1 MNTPTSNPANLI
13 ESLQL
18 EVSMLKRQLAWYEE
32 QFRLNKHRQFGA
44 ASERFDAQGL
54 LFNEAEQQTEDNED
68 DDQGNKPDDTRPV
81 AAHQR
86 KKPVRTELPKD
97 LPRDIRILDV
107 PEEEK
112 WCACCEIFRKKI
124 GFDASCKLEI
134 IPPQFKVIEY
144 RRIKYGCACENGI
157 VTAPMVA
164 MPIPKSIATPGLL
177 AWVMTNK
184 YCDALPLYRQE
195 FILKRIGAEISR
207 ATLAQWMIR
216 CAELLEPIYQALHKQ
231 LVEQSQLHAD
241 ETTNQVLKEPGRA
254 PQSNSYL
261 WVYRTAETLDKAI
274 ILYDYQTG
282 RGHQHPETF
291 LSGFSGYLHCD
302 GHSAYKTLSNRNPD
316 ILLVGC
322 MAHVRRK
329 FADVVKATPKGEK
342 PTRARQALKMI
353 QRLYGI
359 ERDIKDKPPNER
371 YRVRQTESRPILDE
385 MKTWLDQLQPLVPP
399 KSLLGKAV
407 TYALNQWSFVI
418 RYLEDGLL
426 AIDNNAAE
434 RAIKPVVVG
443 RKNWLFAHSVKGANA
458 SAILYSLIETA
469 KANSLESYAWLRHVL
484 TEIPR
489 LNKGV
494 CIDHLLPIK
503 KYLLNNN

>member
-216 CAELLEPIYQALHKQ
+216 CAELLEPIYPGPAQA
-231 LVEQSQLHAD
+231 A
-241 ETTNQVLKEPGRA
+241 GRTVTA
-254 PQSNSYL
+254 PC
-261 WVYRTAETLDKAI
+261 R
-274 ILYDYQTG
+274 
-282 RGHQHPETF
+282 
-291 LSGFSGYLHCD
+291 
-302 GHSAYKTLSNRNPD
+302 
-316 ILLVGC
+316 
-322 MAHVRRK
+322 
-329 FADVVKATPKGEK
+329 
-342 PTRARQALKMI
+342 
-353 QRLYGI
+353 
-359 ERDIKDKPPNER
+359 
-371 YRVRQTESRPILDE
+371 
-385 MKTWLDQLQPLVPP
+385 
-399 KSLLGKAV
+399 
-407 TYALNQWSFVI
+407 
-418 RYLEDGLL
+418 
-426 AIDNNAAE
+426 
-434 RAIKPVVVG
+434 
-443 RKNWLFAHSVKGANA
+443 
-458 SAILYSLIETA
+458 
-469 KANSLESYAWLRHVL
+469 
-484 TEIPR
+484 
-489 LNKGV
+489 
-494 CIDHLLPIK
+494 
-503 KYLLNNN
+503 